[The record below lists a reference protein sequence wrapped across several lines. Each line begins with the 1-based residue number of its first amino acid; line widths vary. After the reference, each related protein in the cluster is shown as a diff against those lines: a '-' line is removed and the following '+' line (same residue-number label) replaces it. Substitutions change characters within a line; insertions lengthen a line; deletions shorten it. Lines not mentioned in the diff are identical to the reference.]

1 MRISIFAQ
9 VEGDDTA
16 SGRTVPI
23 GTIERDSLADPASG
37 MGLWV
42 QEAHEQLEHIQ
53 TVVLDE
59 QADQF
64 IRRRRKQS

>member
-23 GTIERDSLADPASG
+23 GTLERDPL
-37 MGLWV
+37 
-42 QEAHEQLEHIQ
+42 
-53 TVVLDE
+53 
-59 QADQF
+59 
-64 IRRRRKQS
+64 